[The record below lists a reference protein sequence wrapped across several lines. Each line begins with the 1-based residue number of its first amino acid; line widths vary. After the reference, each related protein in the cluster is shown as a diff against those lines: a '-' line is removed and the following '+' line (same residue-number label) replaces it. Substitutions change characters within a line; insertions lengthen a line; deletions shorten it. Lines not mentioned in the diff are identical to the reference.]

1 MPRQN
6 PARAGLRAAH
16 SVQRSFIN
24 SYTVGF
30 FCLKACGAGFFVEI
44 IFFCE
49 KLDCRILFG
58 IQENPLGADSV
69 TVGSPDANQS
79 RFSACGGMP

>member
-6 PARAGLRAAH
+6 PARAGLRATP

-44 IFFCE
+44 MFLFVK
-49 KLDCRILFG
+49 KLTAERCL
-58 IQENPLGADSV
+58 EYKK
-69 TVGSPDANQS
+69 TH
-79 RFSACGGMP
+79 